1 MATIKDLSRISGLAV
16 GTISR
21 YINGY
26 EVKDTTKAA
35 IEQAIIPFTQYYGKL
50 IVNFHT
56 KMSSE
61 YTNCLKIKLK

>member
-50 IVNFHT
+50 IVNLPT